1 MKMTKARPLSFRFRA
16 IASFVKRGI
25 PAGWGASAV
34 LPGLLLSLCLMPWAS
49 PAQMAQLA
57 DYDLQTISG
66 QAGISINMQVG
77 AQVHMDLYKFSDAQ
91 TTPNWIELHNVN
103 VDNGAGGNFLIATR
117 RYDEP
122 ATLVANFISY
132 YTVTA
137 PDATKA
143 AYTWASNRDDIL
155 SDVNVRNGNIAG
167 LADAFDRILNPT
179 FIDVA
184 TDSGGSSLPA
194 GTTFVSL
201 RNTSHLNPRWYSVG
215 NLVLNAFSTNIT
227 NTAYLSNTVG
237 HYMTAKGYTNATL
250 ITALGLS
257 AGFVYSDP
265 STWAA
270 GDVTLLTGTTDPGLL
285 TLDAAYTAYLLKP
298 GDAGDFHLQ
307 NQPLGSLDADAL
319 RAGPGLHRFWAPATG
334 QGIRFDSRTA
344 VFADAFTYTY
354 NTTPAALS
362 FTGIHIAGA
371 ATGGSD
377 DPATPSTWEFGGV
390 SNVFKIGSIGNVYN
404 TPASMDV
411 ATDAGGITTVNLSL
425 PMSGT
430 VRMENVQ
437 FGAQS
442 FGPVAIDNIQFHR
455 LNVKIGGL

>member
-1 MKMTKARPLSFRFRA
+1 MTKARPLSFRFRA
-16 IASFVKRGI
+16 IASFVKRGVG
-25 PAGWGASAV
+25 AVWGGSAA
-34 LPGLLLSLCLMPWAS
+34 LFGLLFSLCLMPGAS
-49 PAQMAQLA
+49 PAQMAPLA

-77 AQVHMDLYKFSDAQ
+77 AKVHMDLHKFSDSQ
-91 TTPNWIELHNVN
+91 TIPNWIELHNVN

-122 ATLVANFISY
+122 ATLVANFIAY

-137 PDATKA
+137 PDAAKA

-167 LADAFDRILNPT
+167 LADAFNRILDPT

-184 TDSGGSSLPA
+184 TDSDGSSLPA
-194 GTTFVSL
+194 GTTFVSV

-215 NLVLNAFSTNIT
+215 SLVLNAFSTNIT

-237 HYMTAKGYTNATL
+237 HYMTAKGLTNAQL
-250 ITALGLS
+250 VANLGLS
-257 AGFVYSDP
+257 ADFDYSDP

-270 GDVTLLTGTTDPGLL
+270 GDVTKLTGTTDSGLL

-307 NQPLGSLDADAL
+307 NQPLGSLDVDAL

-362 FTGIHIAGA
+362 LAGIHIAGA
-371 ATGGSD
+371 ATGAAD
-377 DPATPSTWEFGGV
+377 DPATPSTWEFGGT
-390 SNVFKIGSIGNVYN
+390 SNFFKIGSIGDVYN

>member
-16 IASFVKRGI
+16 IASFVKRGVG
-25 PAGWGASAV
+25 AVWGGSAA
-34 LPGLLLSLCLMPWAS
+34 LFGLLFSLCLMPGAS
-49 PAQMAQLA
+49 PAQMAPLA

-77 AQVHMDLYKFSDAQ
+77 AQVHMDLYKFSDSQ
-91 TTPNWIELHNVN
+91 TAPNWIELHNVA
-103 VDNGAGGNFLIATR
+103 VDNGAGGNFFIATR
-117 RYDEP
+117 RDDEP
-122 ATLVANFISY
+122 VTLVNNFLAY
-132 YTVTA
+132 Y
-137 PDATKA
+137 A
-143 AYTWASNRDDIL
+143 ADPVKNLYTWATHRDDIL

-167 LADAFDRILNPT
+167 LADAFDRILDPT

-184 TDSGGSSLPA
+184 TDSDGSSLPV
-194 GTTFVSL
+194 GTTFVSV
-201 RNTSHLNPRWYSVG
+201 RDTSHLNPRWYSVAS
-215 NLVLNAFSTNIT
+215 LVLNAYSANIT

-237 HYMTAKGYTNATL
+237 HYMTANALDNAGL
-250 ITALGLS
+250 ISALGLS
-257 AGFVYSDP
+257 GTFDYSDP

-270 GDVTLLTGTTDPGLL
+270 NDVTLLAGTADSGLL
-285 TLDAAYTAYLLKP
+285 TLTAAYAAYLLKP
-298 GDAGDFHLQ
+298 GDLGDFHLQ
-307 NQPLGSLDADAL
+307 NQPLGSLDVDAL
-319 RAGPGLHRFWAPATG
+319 RAGPSLHRFWAPTTG
-334 QGIRFDSRTA
+334 QGVRFDSRTA
-344 VFADAFTYTY
+344 VSAEAFTYTY

-390 SNVFKIGSIGNVYN
+390 SNVFKIGSIGDVYN

>member
-16 IASFVKRGI
+16 IASFVKRGVG
-25 PAGWGASAV
+25 AVWGGSAA
-34 LPGLLLSLCLMPWAS
+34 LFGLLFSLCLMPGAS
-49 PAQMAQLA
+49 PAQMAPLA

-77 AQVHMDLYKFSDAQ
+77 AQVHMDLYKFSDSQ
-91 TTPNWIELHNVN
+91 TAPNWIELHNVA
-103 VDNGAGGNFLIATR
+103 VDNGAGGNFFIATR
-117 RYDEP
+117 RDDEP
-122 ATLVANFISY
+122 VTLVNNFLAY
-132 YTVTA
+132 Y
-137 PDATKA
+137 A
-143 AYTWASNRDDIL
+143 ADPVKKLYTWATHRDDIL

-167 LADAFDRILNPT
+167 LADAFDRILDPT

-184 TDSGGSSLPA
+184 TDSDGSSLPV
-194 GTTFVSL
+194 GTTFVSV
-201 RNTSHLNPRWYSVG
+201 RDTSHLNPRWYSVAS
-215 NLVLNAFSTNIT
+215 LVLNAYSTNIT

-237 HYMTAKGYTNATL
+237 HYMTANALDNAGL
-250 ITALGLS
+250 ISALGLS
-257 AGFVYSDP
+257 AGFDYSDP

-270 GDVTLLTGTTDPGLL
+270 NDVTLLAGTADSGLL
-285 TLDAAYTAYLLKP
+285 TLTAAYAAYLLKP
-298 GDAGDFHLQ
+298 GDLGDFHLQ
-307 NQPLGSLDADAL
+307 NQPLGSLDVDAL
-319 RAGPGLHRFWAPATG
+319 RAGPSLHRFWAPTTG
-334 QGIRFDSRTA
+334 QGVRFDSRTA
-344 VFADAFTYTY
+344 VSAEAFTYTY

-390 SNVFKIGSIGNVYN
+390 SNVFKIGSIGDVYN

>member
-132 YTVTA
+132 YTVT
-137 PDATKA
+137 DATKA
-143 AYTWASNRDDIL
+143 AYTWASNRDAIL

-167 LADAFDRILNPT
+167 LADAFDRILDPT

-194 GTTFVSL
+194 GTTFVSV
-201 RNTSHLNPRWYSVG
+201 RNTSHLNPRWTSVG
-215 NLVLNAFSTNIT
+215 SLVLNAYSTNIT

-237 HYMTAKGYTNATL
+237 HYMAAKGYADNAAI

-270 GDVTLLTGTTDPGLL
+270 NDVTLLAGTADPGLL
-285 TLDAAYTAYLLKP
+285 TLNAAYTAYLLKP

-362 FTGIHIAGA
+362 LAGIHIAGA
-371 ATGGSD
+371 ATGAGD
-377 DPATPSTWEFGGV
+377 DPALPSTWEFGGV
-390 SNVFKIGSIGNVYN
+390 SNVFKIGAIGDVYN